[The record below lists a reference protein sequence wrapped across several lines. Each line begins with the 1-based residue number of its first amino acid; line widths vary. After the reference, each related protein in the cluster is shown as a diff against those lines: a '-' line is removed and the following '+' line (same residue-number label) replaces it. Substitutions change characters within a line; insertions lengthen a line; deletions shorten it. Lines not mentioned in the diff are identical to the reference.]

1 MKIIKSKHKISFLCL
16 VSLFITSLI
25 ISTNSTTVQ
34 SLDKEIQSDYH
45 FSALINRDPI
55 FIYNNSAFGLYGFPG
70 DGSPGNPYRIENYNI
85 TASAAH
91 GIHINNTNVYFK
103 IQNCYIDADI
113 VGIFILNVYNQT
125 AEIVNNYCV
134 NNAAYGISLDSA
146 FESII
151 ADNTLLYNGGGI
163 YTDFCDGSEI
173 VNNTCLWNNDGIFL
187 DDTYKTVVIE
197 NECSWNSRY
206 GIIFMYVWKNLVLNN
221 TCTNNQVGIFTN
233 STSRSNFTEN
243 AFNNN
248 EYGILLND
256 SEENIFK
263 YNYIGHNTDYG
274 TSVYTSSSN
283 NVFHHN
289 AFVNNALGLGKQ
301 QALDNGTGNWWF
313 YTVNDEGNYW
323 SDWGGTEPY
332 AIDGTTGNVDLYPL
346 GTSPVIAEF
355 SSAFYLLYLA
365 IFMSISSIG
374 FILLKR
380 HTKRK

>member
-163 YTDFCDGSEI
+163 YTDFCDGSEM
-173 VNNTCLWNNDGIFL
+173 VNTWSL
-187 DDTYKTVVIE
+187 T
-197 NECSWNSRY
+197 S
-206 GIIFMYVWKNLVLNN
+206 
-221 TCTNNQVGIFTN
+221 VGFS
-233 STSRSNFTEN
+233 STSAPPIRTRQ
-243 AFNNN
+243 
-248 EYGILLND
+248 L
-256 SEENIFK
+256 SEGVAGMIQ
-263 YNYIGHNTDYG
+263 
-274 TSVYTSSSN
+274 V
-283 NVFHHN
+283 
-289 AFVNNALGLGKQ
+289 
-301 QALDNGTGNWWF
+301 
-313 YTVNDEGNYW
+313 
-323 SDWGGTEPY
+323 
-332 AIDGTTGNVDLYPL
+332 
-346 GTSPVIAEF
+346 
-355 SSAFYLLYLA
+355 
-365 IFMSISSIG
+365 
-374 FILLKR
+374 
-380 HTKRK
+380 